1 MSVKI
6 ELTKREFVSLM
17 LGLPATTFLPHLA
30 GAQSADT
37 PLNIAFMADVQ
48 SWDPTAV
55 TFPVGQSIFKCVYD
69 SPLTYSSDQKLQPR
83 QIASRKW
90 LDDNSTRLE
99 ITLRD
104 DIFFHD
110 GSKLT
115 TEDVK
120 YSWVTRPQKDKKL
133 AVAGLLQ
140 DLKDVE
146 IISPTQAVLVYSKP
160 SPSAEFY
167 LGFLTVYILP
177 KAYHEKVGDEG
188 FLAKPIGAG
197 PYKLVDYQRGS
208 RMVMEAF
215 DKYWGGVPA
224 IKSVTFQVLPEAST
238 RVAAIESG
246 RVDIAVQLPFREAV
260 RLEKNAQ
267 LKVDM
272 FPQAEI
278 YMLQIPSYVDTYQ
291 NKDVRTA
298 LHMAIDKAALAKA
311 FFNNLAK
318 PLQVLATP
326 GSSGDVPGYTFPFDR
341 KKAAETLEKAGFSKA
356 KPLQMTFC
364 TTNGTFPNDY
374 EMSQAIAAMWRQIG
388 VDVKLEE
395 MTVAKY
401 LELNHS
407 AKLPGI
413 MLYSW
418 ANATGDPENYSGRI
432 LNPALRFSAW
442 KEPANGERIAKLFAM
457 KLGDERLAAYRAL
470 NKDASDNS
478 WSIPLLQPVANMV
491 TKKTVSIP
499 TYSQLYVLPAE
510 AKRTA

>member
-1 MSVKI
+1 MSAKI
-6 ELTKREFVSLM
+6 ELSKREFVSLM
-17 LGLPATTFLPHLA
+17 LGLPAVTFLPHIA
-30 GAQSADT
+30 GAQGPDS
-37 PLNIAFMADVQ
+37 LNIAFMADLQ

-69 SPLTYSSDQKLQPR
+69 SPLHWSSDQKLQPR
-83 QIASRKW
+83 QIVQRKW
-90 LDDNSTRLE
+90 LDDNSTRLQ

-104 DIFFHD
+104 DIVFHE

-120 YSWVTRPQKDKKL
+120 YSWLTRKKDKRL
-133 AVAGLLQ
+133 AIAGMLQ
-140 DLKDVE
+140 DLIDVE
-146 IISPTQAVLVYSKP
+146 IKSPTEAVLVYSKP

-167 LGFLTVYILP
+167 LGFLGVYILP

-208 RMVMEAF
+208 RIVLEAF

-224 IKSVTFQVLPEAST
+224 IKSVTFQILPEAST

-246 RVDIAVQLPFREAV
+246 RVDVAVQLPFREAV
-260 RLEKNAQ
+260 RLQSKPD
-267 LKVDM
+267 LSVSL

-278 YMLQIPSYVDTYQ
+278 YMMQIPSYVDTYQ
-291 NKDVRTA
+291 NKDVRLA

-341 KKAAETLEKAGFSKA
+341 KKAAELLAKAGYSKA
-356 KPLQMTFC
+356 KPLQMTLA

-374 EMSQAIAAMWRQIG
+374 EIAQAIAQMWRQIG
-388 VDVKLEE
+388 ADVKIEE
-395 MTVAKY
+395 ITIAKY
-401 LELNHS
+401 MELNHA

-457 KLGDERLAAYRAL
+457 KLGEERLAEYRAL
-470 NKDASDNS
+470 NKDASENT
-478 WSIPLLQPVANMV
+478 WSIPLLQPVANIV
-491 TKKTVSIP
+491 TKKTVSMP
-499 TYSQLYVLPAE
+499 TYSQGYVLPAE

>member
-1 MSVKI
+1 MVKMN

-17 LGLPATTFLPHLA
+17 LGLPAATFLPHIA
-30 GAQSADT
+30 GAQSSDT
-37 PLNIAFMADVQ
+37 LNIAFMADVQ

-69 SPLTYSSDQKLQPR
+69 SPLHYSSDEKLQPR
-83 QIASRKW
+83 QIVARKW
-90 LDDNSTRLE
+90 LDDASTRLE

-115 TEDVK
+115 SEDVK
-120 YSWVTRPQKDKKL
+120 YSWVTRPQKDKRL
-133 AVAGLLQ
+133 AVGALLQ

-146 IISPTQAVLVYSKP
+146 IVSPTKAVLVYSKP

-167 LGFLTVYILP
+167 LGFLTVYIVP

-197 PYKLVDYQRGS
+197 PYKLVEYQRGS
-208 RMVMEAF
+208 RIVLEAF

-224 IKSVTFQVLPEAST
+224 IKSVAFQVLPEAST

-246 RVDIAVQLPFREAV
+246 RVDVAVQLPFREAV
-260 RLEKNAQ
+260 RLQSKPE
-267 LKVDM
+267 LSVSL

-278 YMLQIPSYVDTYQ
+278 YMLQIPSYVETYQ
-291 NKDVRTA
+291 SKDVRSA

-326 GSSGDVPGYTFPFDR
+326 GSTGDVPGYTFPFDR
-341 KKAAETLEKAGFSKA
+341 KRATDTLASAGFSKA

-374 EMSQAIAAMWRQIG
+374 EIAQAIAQMWRQIG

-395 MTVAKY
+395 ITVAKY
-401 LELNHS
+401 LELNHA
-407 AKLPGI
+407 AKLPGV

-432 LNPALRFSAW
+432 LNPVLRFSAW
-442 KEPANGERIAKLFAM
+442 KEPANGERIAKLYAM
-457 KLGDERLAAYRAL
+457 KLGEERLQGYRSL
-470 NKDASDNS
+470 NRDASENS
-478 WSIPLLQPVANMV
+478 WSIPLLQPVANIV
-491 TKKTVSIP
+491 TKKSVTIP
-499 TYSQLYVLPAE
+499 SYSQGYVLPAE
-510 AKRTA
+510 GKRV

>member
-1 MSVKI
+1 MSAKI
-6 ELTKREFVSLM
+6 ELNKREFVSLM
-17 LGLPATTFLPHLA
+17 LGLPAATFLPHIA
-30 GAQSADT
+30 GAQSSDT
-37 PLNIAFMADVQ
+37 LNIGFMADVQ

-83 QIASRKW
+83 QIVERKW

-120 YSWVTRPQKDKKL
+120 YSWVTRPHKDKRL

-146 IISPTQAVLVYSKP
+146 IVSPTKAVLVYSKP

-167 LGFLTVYILP
+167 LGFLTVYIIP

-208 RMVMEAF
+208 RIVLEGH
-215 DKYWGGVPA
+215 DKYWGGAPA
-224 IKSVTFQVLPEAST
+224 IKSVTFQVLPEPST

-246 RVDIAVQLPFREAV
+246 RVDIAIQLPFREAV
-260 RLEKNAQ
+260 RLEKNPQ
-267 LKVDM
+267 LSVKLY
-272 FPQAEI
+272 PQAEI
-278 YMLQIPSYVDTYQ
+278 YMMQIPSYVDVYQ

-298 LHMAIDKAALAKA
+298 LHMAIDKTALAKA
-311 FFNNLAK
+311 FFNNVTK

-326 GSSGDVPGYTFPFDR
+326 GSSGDVPGFTFPFDR
-341 KKAAETLEKAGFSKA
+341 KKAADTLVKAGFTKE
-356 KPLQMTFC
+356 KPLQITFC

-374 EMSQAIAAMWRQIG
+374 EIAQAIAQMWKQIG
-388 VDVKLEE
+388 VDVKIEE
-395 MTVAKY
+395 ITVAKY
-401 LELNHS
+401 LELNH
-407 AKLPGI
+407 AGKLPGI

-418 ANATGDPENYSGRI
+418 ANATGDPENYTGRI
-432 LNPALRFSAW
+432 LNPHLRFSAW
-442 KEPANGERIAKLFAM
+442 KEESLKDRIPKLFAT
-457 KLGDERLAAYRAL
+457 KLGEPRLAEYRAI
-470 NKDASDNS
+470 NKEASENS

-491 TKKTVSIP
+491 TKKNVSIP
-499 TYSQLYVLPAE
+499 TYSQGYVLPAE
-510 AKRTA
+510 AKRT

>member
-1 MSVKI
+1 MSKLN

-17 LGLPATTFLPHLA
+17 MGLPATALLSKMA
-30 GAQSADT
+30 VAQSADT
-37 PLNIAFMADVQ
+37 LNIAFMADIQ
-48 SWDPTAV
+48 SWDPTSV
-55 TFPVGQSIFKCVYD
+55 TFPVGQSIYKCVFD
-69 SPLTYSSDQKLQPR
+69 SPLHFSSEQKLQPR

-90 LDDNSTRLE
+90 VDDNSTRLE

-104 DIFFHD
+104 DLFFHD

-120 YSWVTRPQKDKKL
+120 YSWLTRPQKDKKL
-133 AVAGLLQ
+133 AIAGMLQ

-167 LGFLTVYILP
+167 LGFLAVYIIP
-177 KAYHEKVGDEG
+177 KAYHEKVGDDG
-188 FLAKPIGAG
+188 FVAKPIGAG

-208 RMVMEAF
+208 RIVLEAF

-224 IKSVTFQVLPEAST
+224 IKNVTFQALPEAST
-238 RVAAIESG
+238 RVAAVESG
-246 RVDIAVQLPFREAV
+246 RVDVAVQLPFREAV
-260 RLEKNAQ
+260 RLQSKPDLSVN
-267 LKVDM
+267 L

-278 YMLQIPSYVDTYQ
+278 YMLQIPSYVDTFQ
-291 NKDVRTA
+291 NKDVRNA

-311 FFNNLAK
+311 FFNNVAK

-326 GSSGDVPGYTFPFDR
+326 GSSGDVPGYKFPFDR
-341 KKAAETLEKAGFSKA
+341 KRAAETMEKAGFTKA
-356 KPLQMTFC
+356 KPLQMTFL
-364 TTNGTFPNDY
+364 TTNGTFSNDY
-374 EMSQAIAAMWRQIG
+374 EMAQAIAAMWRQIG
-388 VDVKLEE
+388 VDVKIEE
-395 MTVAKY
+395 TTVAKY

-442 KEPANGERIAKLFAM
+442 KEPANGERIAKLFGM
-457 KLGDERLAAYRAL
+457 KLGEERLEGYRAL
-470 NKDASDNS
+470 NKDASENS
-478 WSIPLLQPVANMV
+478 WSIPLLQPAANIV
-491 TKKTVSIP
+491 TRKTVDLPS
-499 TYSQLYVLPAE
+499 YSQGYILPAE
-510 AKRTA
+510 AKRKG

>member
-1 MSVKI
+1 MSAKI

-17 LGLPATTFLPHLA
+17 LGLPAATFLPHIA
-30 GAQSADT
+30 GAQSSDT
-37 PLNIAFMADVQ
+37 LNIAFMADVQ

-69 SPLTYSSDQKLQPR
+69 SPLHWSSDQKLQPR
-83 QIASRKW
+83 QIASRRW

-120 YSWVTRPQKDKKL
+120 YSWVTRKQDKRL
-133 AVAGLLQ
+133 AIAGMLQ
-140 DLKDVE
+140 DLADVE
-146 IISPTQAVLVYSKP
+146 IISPTKAVLVYSKP
-160 SPSAEFY
+160 SPSAEIY
-167 LGFLTVYILP
+167 LGFLAVYIIP
-177 KAYHEKVGDEG
+177 KAYHEKVGNEG
-188 FLAKPIGAG
+188 FLAKPVGAG
-197 PYKLVDYQRGS
+197 PYKLADYQRGS
-208 RMVMEAF
+208 RIVLEAH

-224 IKSVTFQVLPEAST
+224 IKSVTFQVLPESST

-260 RLEKNAQ
+260 RLQGKPD
-267 LKVDM
+267 LTVSL

-278 YMLQIPSYVDTYQ
+278 YMMQIPSYVDIYQ

-318 PLQVLATP
+318 PLHVLAPP
-326 GSSGDVPGYTFPFDR
+326 GSMGDVPGYTFPFDR
-341 KKAAETLEKAGFSKA
+341 KKATETLAKAGYSKA
-356 KPLQMTFC
+356 KPLQMTLV

-374 EMSQAIAAMWRQIG
+374 EIAQAIAQMWRQIG
-388 VDVKLEE
+388 AEVKIEE
-395 MTVAKY
+395 ITIAKY
-401 LELNHS
+401 LELNHA

-418 ANATGDPENYSGRI
+418 ANGTGDPENYSGRI

-442 KEPANGERIAKLFAM
+442 KEPANGERIGKLFAM
-457 KLGDERLAAYRAL
+457 KRGEERVAGYRAL
-470 NKDASDNS
+470 NKDASENT

-491 TKKTVSIP
+491 SKKTVTIP
-499 TYSQLYVLPAE
+499 TYSQGYVLPVE

>member
-1 MSVKI
+1 MSAFNQ
-6 ELTKREFVSLM
+6 LSKREFVSLM
-17 LGLPATTFLPHLA
+17 LGLPATTFLTRFA
-30 GAQSADT
+30 GAQATDS
-37 PLNIAFMADVQ
+37 LNIAFPVDVQ

-69 SPLTYSSDQKLQPR
+69 SPLTYSPDQKLLPR
-83 QIASRKW
+83 QIKDRKW
-90 LDDNSTRLE
+90 LNDDNTRLE

-120 YSWVTRPQKDKKL
+120 YSWVDRPQKDKKL

-146 IISPTQAVLVYSKP
+146 IRSPTSAVLVYSKP

-177 KAYHEKVGDEG
+177 KAYHQKVGDEG
-188 FLAKPIGAG
+188 FPAKPIGAG

-208 RMVMEAF
+208 RIVLEGF
-215 DKYWGGVPA
+215 DKYWGGAPA
-224 IKSVTFQVLPEAST
+224 IKNVTFQALPEAST
-238 RVAAIESG
+238 RVAAIEAG
-246 RVDIAVQLPFREAV
+246 RVDIAVQLPFREAT
-260 RLEKNAQ
+260 RLQGNKDLTVNIY
-267 LKVDM
+267 
-272 FPQAEI
+272 PQAEI
-278 YMLQIPSYVDTYQ
+278 YMLQIPSYVDTFQ

-298 LHMAIDKAALAKA
+298 LHMAIDKQALAKG
-311 FFNNLAK
+311 FFNNVAK
-318 PLQVLATP
+318 PLNVLATP
-326 GSSGDVPGYTFPFDR
+326 GSSGDVPGYSFPFDR
-341 KKAAETLEKAGFSKA
+341 KRATETLEKAGFSKA
-356 KPLQMTFC
+356 KPLQMTFL
-364 TTNGTFPNDY
+364 TTNGSFSNDY
-374 EMSQAIAAMWRQIG
+374 EISQAIAAMWRQIG

-395 MTVAKY
+395 TTLAKY
-401 LELNHS
+401 LELNHA

-413 MLYSW
+413 MFYSW

-457 KLGDERLAAYRAL
+457 KLGEARLEEYRKL
-470 NKDASDNS
+470 NREASENS
-478 WSIPLLQPVANMV
+478 WSIPLLQTVANTV
-491 TKKTVSIP
+491 TKKNVDLPI
-499 TYSQLYVLPAE
+499 YSQGYILPAE
-510 AKRTA
+510 AKRKG

>member
-1 MSVKI
+1 MSAKF

-17 LGLPATTFLPHLA
+17 LGLPATTFLPHIA
-30 GAQSADT
+30 GAQSSDT
-37 PLNIAFMADVQ
+37 PLNIAFQADVQ

-69 SPLTYSSDQKLQPR
+69 APLTYSSDQKLQPR
-83 QIASRKW
+83 QIAQRKW
-90 LDDNSTRLE
+90 LDDNSTRLQ

-110 GSKLT
+110 GSKMT

-120 YSWVTRPQKDKKL
+120 YSWLTRKKDKRL
-133 AVAGLLQ
+133 AIAGMLQ
-140 DLKDVE
+140 DLVDVE
-146 IISPTQAVLVYSKP
+146 IKSPTEAVLVYSKP

-167 LGFLTVYILP
+167 LGFLGVYILP

-224 IKSVTFQVLPEAST
+224 IKTVTFQIMPESST

-260 RLEKNAQ
+260 RLQKNPQ
-267 LKVDM
+267 LNVNM
-272 FPQAEI
+272 YPYAEI
-278 YMLQIPSYVDTYQ
+278 YMLQVPSYVEVLQ
-291 NKDVRTA
+291 NKDVRLA

-318 PLQVLATP
+318 PLNVLATP
-326 GSSGDVPGYTFPFDR
+326 GSTGDVPGYTFPHDP
-341 KKAAETLEKAGFSKA
+341 KKAAELLAKAGYSKS
-356 KPLQMTFC
+356 KPLQVTFC

-374 EMSQAIAAMWRQIG
+374 EIAQAIAAMWRRIG
-388 VDVKLEE
+388 VEPKIEE
-395 MTVAKY
+395 ITIAKY

-407 AKLPGI
+407 AKLPGM

-418 ANATGDPENYSGRI
+418 ANATGDPENYAGRI
-432 LNPALRFSAW
+432 LNPSLRFSAW
-442 KEPANGERIAKLFAM
+442 KEPANAERIAKLFAM
-457 KLGDERLAAYRAL
+457 KLGEERLEEYRKLA
-470 NKDASDNS
+470 KDASENT
-478 WSIPLLQPVANMV
+478 WSIPLLQPVANLV
-491 TKKTVSIP
+491 TKKNVSIP
-499 TYSQLYVLPAE
+499 TYSQGYVLPAE

>member
-1 MSVKI
+1 MNQ
-6 ELTKREFVSLM
+6 LTKREFVSLM
-17 LGLPATTFLPHLA
+17 LGLPATTFLSHMA

-37 PLNIAFMADVQ
+37 LNIAFTADVQ

-55 TFPVGQSIFKCVYD
+55 TFPVGQSIYKCVYD
-69 SPLTYSSDQKLQPR
+69 SPLHFSSDQKLQPR
-83 QIASRKW
+83 QIVSRKW
-90 LDDNSTRLE
+90 LDDANTRLE

-120 YSWVTRPQKDKKL
+120 YSWVTRPQKDKRL
-133 AVAGLLQ
+133 AIAGLLQ

-146 IISPTQAVLVYSKP
+146 IKSPTTGVLVYSKP
-160 SPSAEFY
+160 SPSAEMY
-167 LGFLTVYILP
+167 LGFLTVYIIP

-188 FLAKPIGAG
+188 FLAKPVGAG
-197 PYKLVDYQRGS
+197 PYKVADYQRGS
-208 RMVMEAF
+208 RIVLEAH
-215 DKYWGGVPA
+215 DKYWGGAPA
-224 IKSVTFQVLPEAST
+224 IKSVTFQILGEAST
-238 RVAAIESG
+238 RVAAIEAG
-246 RVDIAVQLPFREAV
+246 RVDVAVQLPFREAV
-260 RLEKNAQ
+260 RLQGKPD
-267 LKVDM
+267 LKVAIY
-272 FPQAEI
+272 PQAEI

-311 FFNNLAK
+311 FFNNIAK

-326 GSSGDVPGYTFPFDR
+326 GSAGDVPGYTFPFDR
-341 KKAAETLEKAGFSKA
+341 KRATETLQKAGFSKA

-364 TTNGTFPNDY
+364 TTNGTNPNDY
-374 EMSQAIAAMWRQIG
+374 EIAQAIAAMWRQIG

-395 MTVAKY
+395 ITIAKY
-401 LELNHS
+401 LELNHA

-413 MLYSW
+413 MFYSW
-418 ANATGDPENYSGRI
+418 VNATGDPENYSGRI

-442 KEPANGERIAKLFAM
+442 KEPANKERIAKLFAM
-457 KLGDERLAAYRAL
+457 KLGDARLEEYRKL
-470 NKDASDNS
+470 NRDASDNS
-478 WSIPLLQPVANMV
+478 WSIPLLQTVGNIV
-491 TKKTVSIP
+491 TKKNVSMP
-499 TYSQLYVLPAE
+499 TYSQGYILPAE

>member
-1 MSVKI
+1 
-6 ELTKREFVSLM
+6 
-17 LGLPATTFLPHLA
+17 
-30 GAQSADT
+30 
-37 PLNIAFMADVQ
+37 
-48 SWDPTAV
+48 
-55 TFPVGQSIFKCVYD
+55 
-69 SPLTYSSDQKLQPR
+69 
-83 QIASRKW
+83 
-90 LDDNSTRLE
+90 
-99 ITLRD
+99 
-104 DIFFHD
+104 
-110 GSKLT
+110 
-115 TEDVK
+115 
-120 YSWVTRPQKDKKL
+120 
-133 AVAGLLQ
+133 
-140 DLKDVE
+140 
-146 IISPTQAVLVYSKP
+146 
-160 SPSAEFY
+160 
-167 LGFLTVYILP
+167 
-177 KAYHEKVGDEG
+177 
-188 FLAKPIGAG
+188 
-197 PYKLVDYQRGS
+197 
-208 RMVMEAF
+208 MVMEAF

-267 LKVDM
+267 LKVNM

-470 NKDASDNS
+470 NKDASENS

>member
-1 MSVKI
+1 MSAI
-6 ELTKREFVSLM
+6 DLTKREFVSLM
-17 LGLPATTFLPHLA
+17 LGLPATTFLSHVA
-30 GAQSADT
+30 GAQSSDT
-37 PLNIAFMADVQ
+37 LNIAFMADIQ

-69 SPLTYSSDQKLQPR
+69 SPLHYSSDQKLQSR
-83 QIASRKW
+83 QIVSRKW

-104 DIFFHD
+104 NMLFHD
-110 GSKLT
+110 GSKVT

-120 YSWVTRPQKDKKL
+120 YSWVTRPQKDKRL

-146 IISPTQAVLVYSKP
+146 ILSPTQAVLVYSKP

-167 LGFLTVYILP
+167 LGFLTVYIIP

-208 RMVMEAF
+208 RIALEAF
-215 DKYWGGVPA
+215 DKYWAGAPA
-224 IKSVTFQVLPEAST
+224 IKSVTFQALPEAST

-246 RVDIAVQLPFREAV
+246 RVDVAVQLPFREAM
-260 RLEKNAQ
+260 RLQSKPELSVNIY
-267 LKVDM
+267 
-272 FPQAEI
+272 PQAEI
-278 YMLQIPSYVDTYQ
+278 YMLQVPSYVDTYQ
-291 NKDVRTA
+291 SKDVRTA
-298 LHMAIDKAALAKA
+298 LHMAIDKGALARA
-311 FFNNLAK
+311 FFNNVAK

-326 GSSGDVPGYTFPFDR
+326 GSTGDVPGYTFPFDR
-341 KKAAETLEKAGFSKA
+341 KRAAETLEKAGFSKA
-356 KPLQMTFC
+356 KPLQMTFL

-374 EMSQAIAAMWRQIG
+374 EIAQAIAAMWRQIG
-388 VDVKLEE
+388 IDVKMEE
-395 MTVAKY
+395 TTVAKY
-401 LELNHS
+401 LELNHA

-457 KLGDERLAAYRAL
+457 KLGDERLEGYRSL
-470 NKDASDNS
+470 NKDASENS
-478 WSIPLLQPVANMV
+478 WSIPLLQPAANVV
-491 TKKTVSIP
+491 TKKTIDLP
-499 TYSQLYVLPAE
+499 AYSQGYVLPAE
-510 AKRTA
+510 GKRKA

>member
-1 MSVKI
+1 MSAKFEI
-6 ELTKREFVSLM
+6 TKREFVSLM
-17 LGLPATTFLPHLA
+17 LGLPATTFLPQIA
-30 GAQSADT
+30 GAQSSDT

-55 TFPVGQSIFKCVYD
+55 TFPVGQSVFKCVYD
-69 SPLTYSSDQKLQPR
+69 SPLHWSSDQKLQPR
-83 QIASRKW
+83 QITERKW
-90 LDDNSTRLE
+90 LDDNSTRLAV
-99 ITLRD
+99 TLRD

-110 GSKLT
+110 GSKMT
-115 TEDVK
+115 TEDLK
-120 YSWVTRPQKDKKL
+120 YSWLTRKKDKRL
-133 AVAGLLQ
+133 AIAGMLQ
-140 DLKDVE
+140 DLMDVE
-146 IISPTQAVLVYSKP
+146 IKSPTEAVLVYSKP
-160 SPSAEFY
+160 SPSADFY
-167 LGFLTVYILP
+167 FGFLGVYILP

-208 RMVMEAF
+208 RIVLEAF
-215 DKYWGGVPA
+215 DKYWGGAPA
-224 IKSVTFQVLPEAST
+224 IKNVTFQVMPESST

-246 RVDIAVQLPFREAV
+246 RVDVAVQLPFREAV
-260 RLEKNAQ
+260 RLEKNPQ
-267 LKVDM
+267 LKVNM

-278 YMLQIPSYVDTYQ
+278 YMMQIPSYVDTYQ
-291 NKDVRTA
+291 NKDVRVA

-341 KKAAETLEKAGFSKA
+341 KKATETLEKAGFSKA
-356 KPLQMTFC
+356 KPLQMTLV

-374 EMSQAIAAMWRQIG
+374 EIAQAIAQMWRQIG
-388 VDVKLEE
+388 AEVKIEE
-395 MTVAKY
+395 ITIAKY
-401 LELNHS
+401 LELNHA

-457 KLGDERLAAYRAL
+457 KLGDERLAGYRAL
-470 NKDASDNS
+470 NKDASENT
-478 WSIPLLQPVANMV
+478 WSIPLLQPVANIV
-491 TKKTVSIP
+491 TKKTVTLP
-499 TYSQLYVLPAE
+499 TYSQGYVLPAE
-510 AKRTA
+510 GKRTA